1 MTAAAAWPLSLVNY
15 WSQTMSPKL
24 LSTAEAAAV
33 LGLREATLIAWR
45 SRGTADRPQPVRLG
59 TRSVRYREADVLA
72 WRDREATVRAWP
84 AKKSRKRGS

>member
-1 MTAAAAWPLSLVNY
+1 MET
-15 WSQTMSPKL
+15 KL

-33 LGLREATLIAWR
+33 LGLREATLVAWR

-59 TRSVRYREADVLA
+59 TRSVRYRETDVLA
-72 WRDREATVRAWP
+72 WRDRETTVRAWP

>member
-1 MTAAAAWPLSLVNY
+1 
-15 WSQTMSPKL
+15 
-24 LSTAEAAAV
+24 
-33 LGLREATLIAWR
+33 LIAWR